1 MRAPPS
7 RWSVKNAMSAMHD
20 DAAWSDWDAAS
31 EGYPDEPAVT
41 SRAGRASDDI
51 PDVAP
56 DTSPLDASDALDAA
70 FADLLRSLRA
80 VPGPCAPPVGEGAF
94 DILFANAREI
104 VVWYAPAKDGVEQ
117 REVSIPARLARVAW
131 GMLLRGEPVDTAAF
145 QAVGTGAS
153 GVAWLFALFAQLPT
167 VEVRGADAMADEQP
181 LTLRWRG
188 ADDSQSA

>member
-1 MRAPPS
+1 MQ
-7 RWSVKNAMSAMHD
+7 D
-20 DAAWSDWDAAS
+20 DAAWSDWDT
-31 EGYPDEPAVT
+31 EPEDYPDEPVA
-41 SRAGRASDDI
+41 SPRAGRASDDI
-51 PDVAP
+51 PDTAP
-56 DTSPLDASDALDAA
+56 DASPMDANDALDVA

-131 GMLLRGEPVDTAAF
+131 GVLLRGEPVDTAAF

-153 GVAWLFALFAQLPT
+153 GGAWLFALFAQLPT
-167 VEVRGADAMADEQP
+167 VEVRGADDMADEQP
-181 LTLRWRG
+181 PTIRWRG
-188 ADDSQSA
+188 ADDAQFA